1 MSEEEEIKKK
11 TVRRKN
17 PAQLMKRG
25 DDVFFVVNSQIVE
38 EPILACL
45 KWGKPCDR
53 KDEKITL
60 GNVCWFH
67 TPKHGTRRI
76 LRNSDNKLRIPS
88 DEELIKIYSKTTKKE
103 GDTITLKGIEI
114 KVFDP
119 RWAKLKGKSAPKK
132 KKPTTKKRKVSD
144 DEKRIAKLE
153 KELKNLKKKKKK

>member
-1 MSEEEEIKKK
+1 MSDDEEVPKKK

-17 PAQLMKRG
+17 PVQLMKRG

-45 KWGKPCDR
+45 KWGKPCDQ
-53 KDEKITL
+53 KDERITL
-60 GNVCWFH
+60 RNVCWFH
-67 TPKHGTRRI
+67 TPKHGTKRI

-88 DEELIKIYSKTTKKE
+88 DEEMVKIYSNTKKKE
-103 GDTITLKGIEI
+103 GDVITLRGIEI

-132 KKPTTKKRKVSD
+132 KPTTKKRKVSK
-144 DEKRIAKLE
+144 DEERIAKLE
-153 KELKNLKKKKKK
+153 KELKDLKKKKK